1 MIYTKGYDGYDYIN
15 FDKGADDKKRSAM
28 NTAYADI
35 QKAIVRIGNKHK
47 IQPKALVG
55 MMLYNIN
62 DLMEQVMLSCENKD
76 EFVEIMKASGM
87 IKEGEKY
94 D

>member
-1 MIYTKGYDGYDYIN
+1 
-15 FDKGADDKKRSAM
+15 M
-28 NTAYADI
+28 NIAYGDI
-35 QKAIVRIGNKHK
+35 QKAIVKIGNKHK
-47 IQPKALVG
+47 VQPKALVG

-76 EFVEIMKASGM
+76 EFVEILKASGM